1 MISLEDFW
9 FRYPESGYVFRGV
22 TMEFKKGVT
31 EIYGGSF
38 SGKTTFCFILS
49 GIAPEYTGG
58 AVKGRIESDGI
69 PVILFQDAENQI
81 IGRTP
86 IEDLSLSTP
95 DPWYYLKKFWLEDL
109 AERDVNTLSGGE
121 MKRLALASLFSQ
133 STESSD
139 VVMDEPLSGLDMENK
154 KRMISFISALAR
166 EQCVVVTD
174 RCANGE
180 GFLIRNGTI
189 IKASRKEML
198 DEGVRVK
205 NWLEKRNISRKTAR
219 DEVLLKIR
227 DVVFGYDEILL
238 DRVNLKIY
246 SGEIVALTGPNG
258 SGKSTLAKL
267 MCGLERPQEGNIEG
281 DAVMVFQNPSLNLL
295 STDDLHPELKTL
307 LNIRKENIFRMNR
320 REKMR
325 AGIARV
331 MALNSPVKI
340 IDEAD
345 SILDARELK
354 ILLDIMRRECESGTS
369 FIIVTHDPYIAGIC
383 DREIRILDGE
393 VEVIEK

>member
-1 MISLEDFW
+1 LISLEDFW
-9 FRYPESGYVFRGV
+9 FRYPESEYVFRGI
-22 TMEFKKGVT
+22 TMEFKRGVT
-31 EIYGGSF
+31 EIHGGSF
-38 SGKTTFCFILS
+38 SGKTTLCFILS

-58 AVKGRIESDGI
+58 AVRGRIESDGI
-69 PVILFQDAENQI
+69 PVILFQDVENQI
-81 IGRTP
+81 MGRTP

-95 DPWYYLKKFWLEDL
+95 EPWYYLKKFRLEDL

-121 MKRLALASLFSQ
+121 IKRLALASLFSQ
-133 STESSD
+133 SAESSD
-139 VVMDEPLSGLDMENK
+139 VVMDEPLSGLDLAGK
-154 KRMISFISALAR
+154 KRVTSLIRDLSR
-166 EQCVVVTD
+166 ERCVVVTD
-174 RCANGE
+174 RCSDGE

-189 IKASRKEML
+189 IKASRKDMI

-205 NWLEKRNISRKTAR
+205 NWLKKENISRKTAR
-219 DEVLLKIR
+219 DEVLLKMR

-238 DRVNLKIY
+238 DNVNLEIY

-267 MCGLERPQEGNIEG
+267 MCGLEKPKEGNIEG
-281 DAVMVFQNPSLNLL
+281 KAVMVFQNPSFNLL
-295 STDDLHPELKTL
+295 STSNLHPELKTL
-307 LNIRKENIFRMNR
+307 LNIRKKNIFRMNR

-345 SILDARELK
+345 SILDAQELK
-354 ILLDIMRRECESGTS
+354 TLLDIMRRECESGTS
-369 FIIVTHDPYIAGIC
+369 FIIVTHDPHIAGIC

-393 VEVIEK
+393 VEVIEN